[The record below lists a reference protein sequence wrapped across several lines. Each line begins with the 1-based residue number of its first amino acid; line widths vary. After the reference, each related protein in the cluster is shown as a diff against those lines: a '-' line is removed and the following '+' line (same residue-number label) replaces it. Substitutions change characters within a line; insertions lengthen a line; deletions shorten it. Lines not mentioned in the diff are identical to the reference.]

1 MGSRLTTN
9 DNEVKSVKDKQN
21 TQQLQTD
28 SLQSELI
35 LIHSNISELNAIN
48 EYINNTLTA
57 AKNFEIQNQMNNN
70 VINII
75 NEKLKNL
82 ETIYS
87 NLINWRT
94 EADAKINA
102 TLTLAHHIHEK
113 LHSEHEAHNTESNTE
128 ILNDSNNKS
137 ISSV

>member
-48 EYINNTLTA
+48 EHINNTLIT
-57 AKNFEIQNQMNNN
+57 AKNFETQNQMNNN

-75 NEKLKNL
+75 NERLKNL
-82 ETIYS
+82 EMIYS
-87 NLINWRT
+87 NLMNWRT

-102 TLTLAHHIHEK
+102 TLTLTHHIHEK
-113 LHSEHEAHNTESNTE
+113 LHSEHETHNTESNTE
-128 ILNDSNNKS
+128 IPNDSNNKS
-137 ISSV
+137 ISSF